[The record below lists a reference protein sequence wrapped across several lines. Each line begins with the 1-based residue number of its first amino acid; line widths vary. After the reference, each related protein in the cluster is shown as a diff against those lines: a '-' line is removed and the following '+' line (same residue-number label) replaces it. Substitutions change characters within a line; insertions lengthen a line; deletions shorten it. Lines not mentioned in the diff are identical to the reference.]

1 MSQLLRRLEYL
12 HDNEFHEPIEVKRK
26 AGVSVK
32 DVRPTAYARFLKRM
46 AMLQAEYDQW
56 ATIIVDSVTSM
67 EMVARRWDQFVLNP
81 GAEDARQWY
90 GASKDLLERML
101 IGRMGQLPMN
111 VVVCAH
117 IDDDKYEHQGKQRR
131 MPMAP
136 GKLRASLP
144 SQYQEVYRAIA
155 DDAGYSLQ
163 TVSDGLWACTTG
175 IDAPNGTVPSYHAL
189 WNGAKLPHLPLH
201 VLVYGDFGSGKST
214 FAATFPK
221 PQLVFCFD
229 AYGKEMP
236 YLKGGEVSDLFS
248 DDLAD
253 FARTVT
259 KAK

>member
-1 MSQLLRRLEYL
+1 MSQLIRRVEFY

-56 ATIIVDSVTSM
+56 ATIIVDSVTTM
-67 EMVARRWDQFVLNP
+67 ERVAREWDMFVLNP

-90 GASKDLLERML
+90 GASKMMLERML
-101 IGRMGQLPMN
+101 IGRFGQLPMN

-117 IDDDKYEHQGKQRR
+117 IDDEKFEHQGKQRR

-144 SQYQEVYRAIA
+144 SQHGEVYRAVA
-155 DDAGYSLQ
+155 DDGGEFYLQ
-163 TVSDGLWACTTG
+163 TKSDGLWACTSA
-175 IDAPNGTVPSYHAL
+175 IEAPNGALPNYHAL
-189 WNGAKLPHLPLH
+189 WNGTKAPHPPIH

-221 PQLVFCFD
+221 PQLIFCFD

-248 DDLAD
+248 DEFAD
-253 FARTVT
+253 FARVVT
-259 KAK
+259 K